1 MARTIDYEFTRGDTK
16 VLNKFRPIDNNGEL
30 LKLSALDQI
39 YFTMKDKSG
48 TAVLKKSINN
58 GINLESDG
66 YYHITLEA
74 EDTEDLEV
82 STYNYDIELNLE
94 LNPLFVKTLIEGEI
108 TLLQDITAKGDRI

>member
-16 VLNKFRPIDNNGEL
+16 VLNKFRPTDNNGEL
-30 LKLSALDQI
+30 LKLSTLDQI

-74 EDTEDLEV
+74 EDTEELDV
-82 STYNYDIELNLE
+82 TTYIYDIELDLQ
-94 LNPLFVKTLIEGEI
+94 LQPTFVKTLIEGEI
-108 TLLQDITAKGDRI
+108 TLLKDITTKEDR